1 MLCNMGAVVRA
12 VTLCACLQTAGT
24 LMAKEPSLL
33 ALAAHNSDALRGLT
47 GGLDEIVAVYEYYT
61 MDWLQRQAK
70 ELQPART
77 RSFSSL
83 HS

>member
-1 MLCNMGAVVRA
+1 
-12 VTLCACLQTAGT
+12 
-24 LMAKEPSLL
+24 MAKEASLL
-33 ALAAHNSDALRGLT
+33 ALAAHNASALRSATAGLE
-47 GGLDEIVAVYEYYT
+47 EIVAIYEYYT